1 MDESYL
7 DSNMT
12 DNDSAWLES
21 VQGRS
26 FDLSVLWQML
36 ERQKDQMG
44 EKEDARKNIS
54 TTWELVAVQVCHQY
68 YSSFPHL
75 ATFAITTEEGFP
87 SKLPVLDGQKPG
99 NL

>member
-54 TTWELVAVQVCHQY
+54 TTWELVAVQVCH
-68 YSSFPHL
+68 
-75 ATFAITTEEGFP
+75 
-87 SKLPVLDGQKPG
+87 
-99 NL
+99 